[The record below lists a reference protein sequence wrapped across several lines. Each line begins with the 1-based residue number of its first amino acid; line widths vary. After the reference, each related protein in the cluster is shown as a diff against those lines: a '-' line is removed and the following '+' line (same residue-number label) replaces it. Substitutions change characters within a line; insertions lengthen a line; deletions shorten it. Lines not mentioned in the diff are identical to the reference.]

1 MPFGLRREGAKL
13 QNGNLGTDTTSK
25 GNSMAGPLDGIRV
38 FDLTTIYSGPI
49 CASILGDQGAD
60 VIKVEAPDGDWMR
73 NAQFI
78 QRNGVSAAFAMLNRN
93 KRSIVLDLSTEEG
106 QQIAKKMIEQ
116 VDVVIEN
123 FRPGVMERLNLSYD
137 TLKDIN
143 PNLIFASINGVGH
156 SGPYA
161 GRRVYDAI
169 IQAISGVA
177 TLQSDPSVERPVMI
191 NSLICDK
198 LTAMAAAQSISSA
211 LFARERTGV
220 GQRVDVA
227 MLDAALFFLWP
238 DNMLNYTFVGDD
250 VPRLPHGASH
260 TNMVRKTKDGYIC
273 TMPVQREEWLGTFRA
288 LELPNLMEDPTYVT
302 DTGIN
307 NELLQATLNE
317 AFEHFTVEELNE
329 RLEAEQVPFSKINSR
344 EDVINDP
351 QVKAINSLWEFDH
364 PFGGAMR
371 QARPPGRFSET
382 PAEIFRCSPE
392 LGEHTREILAEFGF
406 SEDEVAEF
414 TQNNIAR

>member
-1 MPFGLRREGAKL
+1 
-13 QNGNLGTDTTSK
+13 
-25 GNSMAGPLDGIRV
+25 
-38 FDLTTIYSGPI
+38 
-49 CASILGDQGAD
+49 
-60 VIKVEAPDGDWMR
+60 
-73 NAQFI
+73 
-78 QRNGVSAAFAMLNRN
+78 
-93 KRSIVLDLSTEEG
+93 
-106 QQIAKKMIEQ
+106 
-116 VDVVIEN
+116 
-123 FRPGVMERLNLSYD
+123 
-137 TLKDIN
+137 
-143 PNLIFASINGVGH
+143 
-156 SGPYA
+156 
-161 GRRVYDAI
+161 
-169 IQAISGVA
+169 
-177 TLQSDPSVERPVMI
+177 
-191 NSLICDK
+191 
-198 LTAMAAAQSISSA
+198 
-211 LFARERTGV
+211 
-220 GQRVDVA
+220 

-317 AFEHFTVEELNE
+317 AFEHFTIEELNE